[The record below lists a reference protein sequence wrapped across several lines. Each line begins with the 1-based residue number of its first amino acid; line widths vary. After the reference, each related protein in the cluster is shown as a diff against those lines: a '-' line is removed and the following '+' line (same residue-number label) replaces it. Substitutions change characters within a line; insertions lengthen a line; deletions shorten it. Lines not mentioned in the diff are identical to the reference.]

1 MMKKIYIARSLIAS
15 SVLFAFHASA
25 ATSYFEARNDAMGG
39 TGVASSGYGA
49 APLANPALLTR
60 HAQNDHFSLILPSA
74 GAQLSDPDDI
84 SDKADKARDDWNRF
98 DSAVDAAS
106 KTGMEQAAASLKN
119 RLQDFRNIHADAQV
133 GVSAVAAVPLDT
145 LPFALSVKSWGT
157 VSVDG
162 RVSDH
167 DMAYLDQVANG
178 TIKPE
183 DVDQNALTSRAFGR
197 AAVITDVGISL
208 AREFETAGR
217 KWSLGLT
224 PKYQRVDLF
233 NYNVSVQD
241 YDKSDFSKD
250 RYHNTKNG
258 FNADIGAYTDLND
271 NWTLGL
277 VAQNVIPRSIDSRE
291 VNGTTET
298 FKVRPQSTVGVSW
311 HNDFITTAL
320 DVDLTPA
327 SGFVSD
333 EKRQFA
339 AIGAEV
345 NAWKW
350 AQLRAGYRQNM
361 ASGNGSAF
369 TAGIGISPFD
379 VVHIDVSGQV
389 GTDRTY
395 GAIAQLQ
402 FTF

>member
-1 MMKKIYIARSLIAS
+1 MMKKSYIARSLIAS

-39 TGVASSGYGA
+39 AGVASSGYGA

-162 RVSDH
+162 RVSNH

-298 FKVRPQSTVGVSW
+298 FKVRPQSTAGISW

-379 VVHIDVSGQV
+379 VVHIDVSGLV

>member
-1 MMKKIYIARSLIAS
+1 MKKYIARSLIAS

-74 GAQLSDPDDI
+74 GAQLSDPDDV

-98 DSAVDAAS
+98 DSAVDSAS
-106 KTGMEQAAASLKN
+106 RTGVEQAAASLKN

-145 LPFALSVKSWGT
+145 QPFALSVRSWGT

-298 FKVRPQSTVGVSW
+298 FKVRPQSTVGISW

-327 SGFVSD
+327 SGFVSY

-379 VVHIDVSGQV
+379 VVHIDVSGLA